1 MSAERAVYTILAA
14 ESDVTDLTSTRIN
27 VGTANNTGLAMPYI
41 VYSRISTDHTGR
53 IQGVGTDNL
62 PASRIQVDS
71 YAATHTA
78 ARTLADAVKAALD
91 GYSGAAG
98 SDTVRW
104 IMIDG
109 DDYHPE
115 YNEKGAGPPN
125 AHVVF
130 QDFIVWVT
138 E

>member
-62 PASRIQVDS
+62 PASR
-71 YAATHTA
+71 
-78 ARTLADAVKAALD
+78 AVKAALD